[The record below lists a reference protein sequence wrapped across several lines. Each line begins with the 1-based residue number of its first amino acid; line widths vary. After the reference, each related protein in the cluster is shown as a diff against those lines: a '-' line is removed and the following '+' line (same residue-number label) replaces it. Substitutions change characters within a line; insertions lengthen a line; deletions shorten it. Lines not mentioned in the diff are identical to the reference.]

1 MHQIIYLSRATQ
13 ALTTMD
19 LIGLLVRSRS
29 HNQQVGITG
38 SLVYGEGQFM
48 QVLEGEEAA
57 VRALYEAIVRD
68 PRHRAI
74 LKLADK
80 PVAGRIFA
88 GWSMAF
94 RELSPAHMA
103 ELEGY
108 LTPAQWER
116 AVPLHDA
123 VNGPLLKRMHEI
135 VLMRGI

>member
-1 MHQIIYLSRATQ
+1 MHQIIYLSQATQ
-13 ALTTMD
+13 PLSTMD

-29 HNQQVGITG
+29 YNQQTGITG
-38 SLVYGEGQFM
+38 SLVYGEGQFI
-48 QVLEGEEAA
+48 QVLEGEEVA
-57 VRALYEAIVRD
+57 VRSLYDAIVRD

-74 LKLADK
+74 LKLVDK
-80 PVAGRIFA
+80 PIAQRTFA

-116 AVPLHDA
+116 AVPLHDL
-123 VNGPLLKRMHEI
+123 VNGPLLKRMREI